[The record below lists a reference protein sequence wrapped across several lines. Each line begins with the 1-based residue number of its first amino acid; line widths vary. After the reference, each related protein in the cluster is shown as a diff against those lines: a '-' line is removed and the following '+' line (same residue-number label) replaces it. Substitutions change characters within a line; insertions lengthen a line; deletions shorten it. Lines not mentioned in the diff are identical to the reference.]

1 MEIVD
6 TGYPMVLRPSKERIV
21 ASLKKMG
28 HKFEP
33 NEGIVDGGV
42 YPWLSKQ
49 ALESDNKTKRKLVVE
64 EIRHKNEEDLKKLLK
79 RHRTDYESTADKLDR
94 FRKSMVNPHQH
105 RIYLRKPHLPPSL
118 MSL

>member
-1 MEIVD
+1 MATVD
-6 TGYPMVLRPSKERIV
+6 TGYPMVIRPSKERIV

-42 YPWLSKQ
+42 YPWLSKK

-64 EIRHKNEEDLKKLLK
+64 EIHQKNEQDLNKLLK
-79 RHRTDYESTADKLDR
+79 RHRTDHESTADKLEK
-94 FRKSMVNPHQH
+94 FRKSLVTHNYQEFIKKNHFDFTP
-105 RIYLRKPHLPPSL
+105 
-118 MSL
+118 